1 MGAGHGHSHGVGGHS
16 PDGAG
21 PPRSRVRKMIVAL
34 AVLVVFLVVE
44 LTVALAIGSLGLL
57 ADAGHMLTDVLGMS
71 MGLIALVLARKG
83 SAAAARTFGWH
94 RAEVLTAIANAVLLL
109 GVAAFI
115 MYEAISRIGD
125 APEIP
130 GLPLILTAAA
140 GLAANIVVMMLI
152 RGDAKDSLAVRGAY
166 MEVLADAVGSVGVL
180 VGGVLM
186 LVFGWT
192 WVDIVVGVLISLWV
206 VPRAIKLAGSAL
218 RILTQASPADDR
230 RSERPSRSD
239 GSARPACVD
248 PDHRNGRGHGA
259 SGMRGVVVDGARS
272 RALAAVDLRTRPCH
286 RAGRADRTRPNLQ
299 GRAHLVTV
307 RTSVP
312 GRQMS
317 ICM

>member
-16 PDGAG
+16 PAGAG
-21 PPRSRVRKMIVAL
+21 PPRSRVRKMVVAL
-34 AVLVVFLVVE
+34 AILVVFLVVE
-44 LTVALAIGSLGLL
+44 FAVAMAIGSLGLL

-71 MGLIALVLARKG
+71 MGLIALLLARKG

-140 GLAANIVVMMLI
+140 GLVANLVVMLLI
-152 RGDAKDSLAVRGAY
+152 SGDAKDSLAVRGAY

-186 LVFGWT
+186 LAFGWT

-206 VPRAIKLAGSAL
+206 IPRAIKLAGSAL
-218 RILTQASPADDR
+218 RILTQASPADVDVDALTGDLSALPGVTGVHDLHVWTLTTGMDVATVHLECEGSSSMVLDR
-230 RSERPSRSD
+230 AKSLLSTYGLDHATVQVE
-239 GSARPACVD
+239 PAA
-248 PDHRNGRGHGA
+248 HGR
-259 SGMRGVVVDGARS
+259 
-272 RALAAVDLRTRPCH
+272 TCKEEI
-286 RAGRADRTRPNLQ
+286 TW
-299 GRAHLVTV
+299 
-307 RTSVP
+307 
-312 GRQMS
+312 
-317 ICM
+317 